1 MTEEKWRINKSVSV
15 WHMIGTVMLL
25 IGGFTFIYDLRERVA
40 VADFKIGSMEQ
51 RFERMENRTN
61 NQFDKIMS
69 HLEVIDKETQV
80 YNLHFLLIAIEI
92 IVIMLIFK
100 SFTKNSNISDNF

>member
-15 WHMIGTVMLL
+15 WHMIGTVLL
-25 IGGFTFIYDLRERVA
+25 LVGGFTFIYDLRERVT

-61 NQFDKIMS
+61 TQFDKIMS
-69 HLEVIDKETQV
+69 RLARLENKMDGYFSTRLSVEQKGG
-80 YNLHFLLIAIEI
+80 
-92 IVIMLIFK
+92 
-100 SFTKNSNISDNF
+100 

>member
-15 WHMIGTVMLL
+15 WHMIGTVLL
-25 IGGFTFIYDLRERVA
+25 LVGGFTFIYDLRERVA
-40 VADFKIGSMEQ
+40 VADFKINAVEQ

-69 HLEVIDKETQV
+69 RLARLENKMDG
-80 YNLHFLLIAIEI
+80 YF
-92 IVIMLIFK
+92 
-100 SFTKNSNISDNF
+100 SNRLGVEQKGG

>member
-1 MTEEKWRINKSVSV
+1 
-15 WHMIGTVMLL
+15 MIATVTLL

-40 VADFKIGSMEQ
+40 VADFKINAVEQ

-69 HLEVIDKETQV
+69 HLARLENKMDG
-80 YNLHFLLIAIEI
+80 YF
-92 IVIMLIFK
+92 
-100 SFTKNSNISDNF
+100 SNRLGVEQKG

>member
-15 WHMIGTVMLL
+15 WHMIATVSLL

-40 VADFKIGSMEQ
+40 VADFKIGAMEQ
-51 RFERMENRTN
+51 RFERMEDRTN

-69 HLEVIDKETQV
+69 HLARLENKMDGYFSTRLTVEQKGQ
-80 YNLHFLLIAIEI
+80 
-92 IVIMLIFK
+92 
-100 SFTKNSNISDNF
+100 

>member
-15 WHMIGTVMLL
+15 WHMIATVSLL

-40 VADFKIGSMEQ
+40 VADFKINSMEQ
-51 RFERMENRTN
+51 RFERMESRTN

-69 HLEVIDKETQV
+69 HLARLENKMDGYFSTRLSVEQKG
-80 YNLHFLLIAIEI
+80 
-92 IVIMLIFK
+92 
-100 SFTKNSNISDNF
+100 

>member
-15 WHMIGTVMLL
+15 WHMIATVSLL

-40 VADFKIGSMEQ
+40 VSDFKINAMEQ
-51 RFERMENRTN
+51 RFERMEDRTN

-69 HLEVIDKETQV
+69 HLARLENKMDGYFSTRLSVEQKG
-80 YNLHFLLIAIEI
+80 
-92 IVIMLIFK
+92 
-100 SFTKNSNISDNF
+100 

>member
-15 WHMIGTVMLL
+15 WHMIATVTLL

-40 VADFKIGSMEQ
+40 VADFKINSMEQ
-51 RFERMENRTN
+51 RFERMEDRTN

-69 HLEVIDKETQV
+69 HLARLENKMDGYFSTRLSVEQKGG
-80 YNLHFLLIAIEI
+80 
-92 IVIMLIFK
+92 
-100 SFTKNSNISDNF
+100 

>member
-1 MTEEKWRINKSVSV
+1 
-15 WHMIGTVMLL
+15 MIATVTLL

-40 VADFKIGSMEQ
+40 VADFKINAVEQ

-69 HLEVIDKETQV
+69 HLARLENKMDG
-80 YNLHFLLIAIEI
+80 YF
-92 IVIMLIFK
+92 
-100 SFTKNSNISDNF
+100 SNRLSVEQKG

>member
-15 WHMIGTVMLL
+15 WHMIATVTLL
-25 IGGFTFIYDLRERVA
+25 VGGFTFIYDLRERVA

-69 HLEVIDKETQV
+69 HLARLENKMDG
-80 YNLHFLLIAIEI
+80 YFSNRLSIEQ
-92 IVIMLIFK
+92 K
-100 SFTKNSNISDNF
+100 GG

>member
-1 MTEEKWRINKSVSV
+1 MVLLKFQ
-15 WHMIGTVMLL
+15 MLL

-40 VADFKIGSMEQ
+40 VADFKINSMEQ

-69 HLEVIDKETQV
+69 HLARLENKMDG
-80 YNLHFLLIAIEI
+80 YF
-92 IVIMLIFK
+92 
-100 SFTKNSNISDNF
+100 SNRLSVEQKGG

>member
-15 WHMIGTVMLL
+15 WHMIATVSLL

-40 VADFKIGSMEQ
+40 VADFKIGAMEQ
-51 RFERMENRTN
+51 RFERMEDRTN

-69 HLEVIDKETQV
+69 RLARLENKMDG
-80 YNLHFLLIAIEI
+80 YF
-92 IVIMLIFK
+92 
-100 SFTKNSNISDNF
+100 SNRLSVEQKGG

>member
-40 VADFKIGSMEQ
+40 VSDFKINAMEQ
-51 RFERMENRTN
+51 RFERLEGRTN
-61 NQFDKIMS
+61 QQFDKIMD
-69 HLEVIDKETQV
+69 HLVRLENKMDSYFSKRHQMEQ
-80 YNLHFLLIAIEI
+80 
-92 IVIMLIFK
+92 K
-100 SFTKNSNISDNF
+100 GG

>member
-1 MTEEKWRINKSVSV
+1 
-15 WHMIGTVMLL
+15 MIATVTLL

-40 VADFKIGSMEQ
+40 VADFKINAVEQ

-69 HLEVIDKETQV
+69 HLARLENKMDG
-80 YNLHFLLIAIEI
+80 YF
-92 IVIMLIFK
+92 
-100 SFTKNSNISDNF
+100 SNRLGVEQKGG